1 MSIRESWIKKYKEP
15 PCLKKLTELTR
26 QEVKDAVEDKILDPA
41 EAHPNREPIKLS
53 GSGDYSITVKPNNPA
68 ENRDNLKKKTLDV
81 VKPDEDT
88 GNEEDYPILL
98 DIKSSKKEEVRNDGI
113 SLPSNGDISNTT
125 PVAVAKFQEIPF
137 DKESIFNVV
146 VGFKGNKSA
155 TGETQATEEFLA
167 AALCC
172 CLNRNLKFE
181 DDINLAIEM
190 VFDSIKIPNMSD
202 TLFENW
208 EKSFQKTIKELVNPE
223 NDLFDND
230 RYVVCREDII
240 YIFDEDTQTVRRE
253 TKFNGIKSIHTIINE
268 TASTTKTKR
277 DDLFPAGFRK
287 DSWNPSDIYVVK
299 ENIYSSFANEWNQD
313 LRDTNKITSVTD
325 LNLKLKMYLL
335 NKSVIGISLKK
346 ISDSA
351 HIEKANVDDEIFKE
365 RTDGSQW
372 RSKTLHIIGD
382 NLKIFTPELRL
393 YDGIQGCSRS
403 GLRFTVRDYSVPK
416 GILDISNPKNLI
428 KQRAPKI
435 DFSYRTFTDSPSMI
449 LEPQDGTAN
458 ARAGKT
464 STSLLSDFQTMA
476 NEEMKKE
483 GLPPVDKNLETR
495 GLARFLNE
503 ETKKLFSRE
512 SSDYKIKM
520 DYILNDSGF
529 LLYTINLNKENELIN
544 NEKWDNFVNM
554 VIESGVIQK
563 EMATETMRYRRL
575 RDWVS
580 MINFMYVLAYCN
592 SQGTL
597 EDDIALLYDYS
608 HKFGSRFAPYV
619 LVY

>member
-15 PCLKKLTELTR
+15 SCLKRLTELTR
-26 QEVKDAVEDKILDPA
+26 QEVKDVVEDKILDPA
-41 EAHPNREPIKLS
+41 EAHPNREPVKLS
-53 GSGDYSITVKPNNPA
+53 GSDDYSITVKPNNPA

-190 VFDSIKIPNMSD
+190 VFDSIQIPNMSD

-253 TKFNGIKSIHTIINE
+253 TKFNGMKSIHTIINE
-268 TASTTKTKR
+268 TTSAKKTKR
-277 DDLFPAGFRK
+277 DDLFPTGFRK
-287 DSWNPSDIYVVK
+287 DSWNPSDIYVIK
-299 ENIYSSFANEWNQD
+299 ENVYSSFVNEWNQD
-313 LRDTNKITSVTD
+313 LRDTNKITSITD

-346 ISDSA
+346 ISNSA

-382 NLKIFTPELRL
+382 NFKIFTPELRL
-393 YDGIQGCSRS
+393 YDGKEGCSRS
-403 GLRFTVRDYSVPK
+403 GLRFTVRDYSAPK
-416 GILDISNPKNLI
+416 GIMDISNPKNLT

-495 GLARFLNE
+495 GLARFLNQ
-503 ETKKLFSRE
+503 ETLKLFSRD

-520 DYILNDSGF
+520 DYILDDSGF
-529 LLYTINLNKENELIN
+529 QLYAINLNKENEIIN
-544 NEKWDNFVNM
+544 HEKWDNFVNM
-554 VIESGVIQK
+554 VIESGVVQK
-563 EMATETMRYRRL
+563 EMTTETMRYRRL

-580 MINFMYVLAYCN
+580 MINFMYVLAWCN
-592 SQGTL
+592 TQGTL